1 MHCPKCGYADTK
13 VIDSRPSDAGD
24 TVRRRRECFRCAERF
39 TTYERCELI
48 PLQVIKSDGTR
59 QPFDRNKILNGLLIA
74 TIKRDIARERL
85 DDLIDDIEREL
96 RNNFKSEV
104 SSKDLGDMVI
114 LRLLDLDKVAYVR
127 FASVYK
133 DFKDLDEFTSE
144 LRNLSSR
151 D

>member
-1 MHCPKCGYADTK
+1 MHCPKCGYVDTK

-24 TVRRRRECFRCAERF
+24 TVRRRRECVRCAERF

-74 TIKRDIARERL
+74 TIKRDISRERL
-85 DDLIDDIEREL
+85 DELIGDIEREL
-96 RNNFKSEV
+96 RNNFTSEV

-151 D
+151 E

>member
-1 MHCPKCGYADTK
+1 MHCPKCGYVDTK

-24 TVRRRRECFRCAERF
+24 TVRRRRECVRCAERF

-74 TIKRDIARERL
+74 TIKRDISRERL
-85 DDLIDDIEREL
+85 DELIDDIEREL
-96 RNNFKSEV
+96 RNNFTSEV

-151 D
+151 E